1 MNCTEC
7 GTKCVKVSATECEC
21 PSCCNSFV
29 KRGRRWVA
37 ADAFHGDAADQFAGC
52 LVEPLPDFCR

>member
-29 KRGRRWVA
+29 KQGRRWVA
-37 ADAFHGDAADQFAGC
+37 ADDAKPVTATKADQWNDWIGA
-52 LVEPLPDFCR
+52 PSK